1 MKTFLQ
7 VDALNKSFGSNT
19 VLHNISFEIESGE
32 SVALVGP
39 SGCGKSTLLNIIGLL
54 ETLDSGTI
62 NLEGRTYPSINSKK
76 ATLMRRTEI
85 NYLFQSFA
93 LINDWKVSKNLLLA
107 LQYTKLSKQ
116 EQECLIRAALENY
129 GIGEKFDAV
138 VNELSGGEKQRVA
151 IARAMIK
158 PGNLI
163 LADEPTGSLDKA
175 MATIVIDSLLDSVHA
190 NHKTLLMVTHDMD
203 IAQRC
208 DRIIEL
214 PKHHRSI
221 NGVKHV

>member
-62 NLEGRTYPSINSKK
+62 NLEGKTYPSINSKK

-116 EQECLIRAALENY
+116 EQERLIRTALENY

-214 PKHHRSI
+214 PKYQ
-221 NGVKHV
+221 

>member
-54 ETLDSGTI
+54 ETLDSGAI
-62 NLEGRTYPSINSKK
+62 SLEGRAYPSINSKK

-93 LINDWKVSKNLLLA
+93 LINDWIVSKNLLLA

-116 EQECLIRAALENY
+116 EQERLIRTALENY
-129 GIGEKFDAV
+129 GIDEKFDAV

-190 NHKTLLMVTHDMD
+190 NHKTLLMVTHDMS

-214 PKHHRSI
+214 PRHQ
-221 NGVKHV
+221 

>member
-7 VDALNKSFGSNT
+7 VDALNKSFGSNA

-76 ATLMRRTEI
+76 ATFMRRTEI

-116 EQECLIRAALENY
+116 EQERLIRTALENY

-190 NHKTLLMVTHDMD
+190 NHKTLLMVTHDMG

-214 PKHHRSI
+214 PKHQ
-221 NGVKHV
+221 

>member
-7 VDALNKSFGSNT
+7 VDTLNKSFGSNT

-76 ATLMRRTEI
+76 ATFMRRTEI

-116 EQECLIRAALENY
+116 EQERLIRTALENY

-190 NHKTLLMVTHDMD
+190 NHKTLLMVTHDMG

-214 PKHHRSI
+214 PKHQ
-221 NGVKHV
+221 

>member
-62 NLEGRTYPSINSKK
+62 ELEGKAYPSINSKK

-116 EQECLIRAALENY
+116 EQERLIRTALENY
-129 GIGEKFDAV
+129 GIDEKFDAV

-190 NHKTLLMVTHDMD
+190 NHKTLLMVTHDMG

-208 DRIIEL
+208 NRIIEL
-214 PKHHRSI
+214 PKH
-221 NGVKHV
+221 

>member
-116 EQECLIRAALENY
+116 EQERLIRTALENY
-129 GIGEKFDAV
+129 EIGEKFDAV

-190 NHKTLLMVTHDMD
+190 NHKTLLMVTHDMG

-214 PKHHRSI
+214 PKHQ
-221 NGVKHV
+221 

>member
-93 LINDWKVSKNLLLA
+93 LINDWKVSKNLFLA

-116 EQECLIRAALENY
+116 EQERLIRTALEHY
-129 GIGEKFDAV
+129 GIAEKFDAV

-175 MATIVIDSLLDSVHA
+175 MASIVIDSLLDSVHA
-190 NHKTLLMVTHDMD
+190 NHKTLLMVTHDLG

-214 PKHHRSI
+214 PKHQ
-221 NGVKHV
+221 

>member
-19 VLHNISFEIESGE
+19 VLQNISFEIESGE

-116 EQECLIRAALENY
+116 EQERLIRTALESY

-190 NHKTLLMVTHDMD
+190 NHKTLLMVTHDMN

-214 PKHHRSI
+214 PKHQ
-221 NGVKHV
+221 

>member
-62 NLEGRTYPSINSKK
+62 NLEGKAYPSINSKK

-175 MATIVIDSLLDSVHA
+175 MAIIVIDSLLDSVHA
-190 NHKTLLMVTHDMD
+190 NHKTLLMVTHDMG

-214 PKHHRSI
+214 PKHQ
-221 NGVKHV
+221 

>member
-1 MKTFLQ
+1 MKIFLQ

-54 ETLDSGTI
+54 ETLDSGTV

-116 EQECLIRAALENY
+116 EQERLIRTALENY

-190 NHKTLLMVTHDMD
+190 NHKTLLMVTHDMG

-214 PKHHRSI
+214 PKHQ
-221 NGVKHV
+221 

>member
-62 NLEGRTYPSINSKK
+62 NLEGKTYPSINSKK
-76 ATLMRRTEI
+76 ATLMRRIEI

-116 EQECLIRAALENY
+116 EQERLIRTALENY

-158 PGNLI
+158 SGNLI

-190 NHKTLLMVTHDMD
+190 NHKTLLMVTHDMG

-214 PKHHRSI
+214 PKHQ
-221 NGVKHV
+221 

>member
-39 SGCGKSTLLNIIGLL
+39 SGCGKSTLLNIICLL

-62 NLEGRTYPSINSKK
+62 NLEGRAYPSINSKK
-76 ATLMRRTEI
+76 ATIMRRTEI

-93 LINDWKVSKNLLLA
+93 LINDWKVSKNLSLA
-107 LQYTKLSKQ
+107 LQYTKLSRQ
-116 EQECLIRAALENY
+116 EQERLIRAALEGY
-129 GIGEKFDAV
+129 GIGEKYDAV

-175 MATIVIDSLLDSVHA
+175 MATIVIDSLLDSVRA
-190 NHKTLLMVTHDMD
+190 NHKTLLMVTHDMS

-214 PKHHRSI
+214 PKHQ
-221 NGVKHV
+221 

>member
-54 ETLDSGTI
+54 ETLDSGKI
-62 NLEGRTYPSINSKK
+62 NLEGRAYPSINSKK

-116 EQECLIRAALENY
+116 EQEHLIRAALENY

-190 NHKTLLMVTHDMD
+190 NHKTLLMVTHDMG

-214 PKHHRSI
+214 PKHQ
-221 NGVKHV
+221 

>member
-19 VLHNISFEIESGE
+19 VLHNISFEVESGE

-54 ETLDSGTI
+54 ETLDSGAI
-62 NLEGRTYPSINSKK
+62 SLEGRAYPSINSKK

-107 LQYTKLSKQ
+107 LQYTKLSRQ
-116 EQECLIRAALENY
+116 EQERLTRTVLENY

-151 IARAMIK
+151 IARAIIK

-190 NHKTLLMVTHDMD
+190 NHKTLLMVTHDMG
-203 IAQRC
+203 IAKRC

-214 PKHHRSI
+214 PKHQ
-221 NGVKHV
+221 

>member
-62 NLEGRTYPSINSKK
+62 NLEGRAYPSINSKK
-76 ATLMRRTEI
+76 ATIMRRTEI

-116 EQECLIRAALENY
+116 EQEHLIRATLENY
-129 GIGEKFDAV
+129 GIGEKYDAV

-175 MATIVIDSLLDSVHA
+175 MATIVIDSLLDSVRA
-190 NHKTLLMVTHDMD
+190 NHKTLLMVTHDMS

-214 PKHHRSI
+214 PKHQ
-221 NGVKHV
+221 

>member
-62 NLEGRTYPSINSKK
+62 NLEGRAYPSINSKK
-76 ATLMRRTEI
+76 ATIMRRTEI

-93 LINDWKVSKNLLLA
+93 LINDWKVGKNLSLA
-107 LQYTKLSKQ
+107 LQYTKLSRQ
-116 EQECLIRAALENY
+116 EQERLIRAALEGY
-129 GIGEKFDAV
+129 GIGEKYDAV

-175 MATIVIDSLLDSVHA
+175 MATIVIDSLLDSVRA
-190 NHKTLLMVTHDMD
+190 NHKTLLMVTHDMS

-214 PKHHRSI
+214 PKHQ
-221 NGVKHV
+221 

>member
-19 VLHNISFEIESGE
+19 VLHNISFEVESGE

-54 ETLDSGTI
+54 ETLDSGAI
-62 NLEGRTYPSINSKK
+62 SLEGRAYPSINSKK

-107 LQYTKLSKQ
+107 LQYTKLSRQ
-116 EQECLIRAALENY
+116 EQERLTRTVLENY

-175 MATIVIDSLLDSVHA
+175 MATIVIDSLLDSVRA
-190 NHKTLLMVTHDMD
+190 NHKTLLMVTHDMS

-214 PKHHRSI
+214 PKHQ
-221 NGVKHV
+221 

>member
-54 ETLDSGTI
+54 ETLDSGAI
-62 NLEGRTYPSINSKK
+62 SLEGRAYPSINSKK
-76 ATLMRRTEI
+76 ATIMRRTEI

-116 EQECLIRAALENY
+116 EQERLIRTALENY

-175 MATIVIDSLLDSVHA
+175 MATIVINSLLDSVRA
-190 NHKTLLMVTHDMD
+190 NHKTLLMVTHDMG

-214 PKHHRSI
+214 PKHQ
-221 NGVKHV
+221 

>member
-7 VDALNKSFGSNT
+7 VDTLNKSFGSNT
-19 VLHNISFEIESGE
+19 VLHNISFEVESGE

-54 ETLDSGTI
+54 ETLDSGAI
-62 NLEGRTYPSINSKK
+62 SLEGKAYPSINSKK

-107 LQYTKLSKQ
+107 LQYTKFSKQ
-116 EQECLIRAALENY
+116 EQECLIRTALENY

-190 NHKTLLMVTHDMD
+190 NHKTLLMVTHDMG

-214 PKHHRSI
+214 PKHQ
-221 NGVKHV
+221 

>member
-62 NLEGRTYPSINSKK
+62 NLEGRAYPSINSKK

-93 LINDWKVSKNLLLA
+93 LINDWKVSKNLSLA

-116 EQECLIRAALENY
+116 EQEHLIKTALESY

-190 NHKTLLMVTHDMD
+190 NHKTLLMVTHDMG

-214 PKHHRSI
+214 PKHQ
-221 NGVKHV
+221 

>member
-19 VLHNISFEIESGE
+19 VLHNISFEVESGE

-54 ETLDSGTI
+54 ETLDSGAI
-62 NLEGRTYPSINSKK
+62 SLEGRAYPSINSKK

-107 LQYTKLSKQ
+107 LQYTKLSMQ
-116 EQECLIRAALENY
+116 EQERLIRTALENY

-190 NHKTLLMVTHDMD
+190 NHKTLLMVTHDMG

-214 PKHHRSI
+214 PKHQ
-221 NGVKHV
+221 

>member
-62 NLEGRTYPSINSKK
+62 NLEGKAYPSINSKK

-116 EQECLIRAALENY
+116 EQERLIRTALENY

-190 NHKTLLMVTHDMD
+190 NHKTLLMVTHDMG

-214 PKHHRSI
+214 PRHQ
-221 NGVKHV
+221 

>member
-19 VLHNISFEIESGE
+19 VLHNISFEIQSGE

-62 NLEGRTYPSINSKK
+62 NLEGRVYPSINNKK

-116 EQECLIRAALENY
+116 EQERLIRTALENY

-190 NHKTLLMVTHDMD
+190 NHKTLLMVTHDMG

-208 DRIIEL
+208 NRIIEL
-214 PKHHRSI
+214 PKH
-221 NGVKHV
+221 

>member
-54 ETLDSGTI
+54 ETLDSGKI
-62 NLEGRTYPSINSKK
+62 NLEGRAYPSINSKK

-116 EQECLIRAALENY
+116 EQEHLIRAALENY
-129 GIGEKFDAV
+129 GIGEKYDAV

-190 NHKTLLMVTHDMD
+190 NHKTLLMVTHDMG
-203 IAQRC
+203 IAKRC

-214 PKHHRSI
+214 PKHQ
-221 NGVKHV
+221 

>member
-19 VLHNISFEIESGE
+19 VLHNISFEIQSGE

-62 NLEGRTYPSINSKK
+62 NLEGRVYPSINNKK

-116 EQECLIRAALENY
+116 EQERLIRTALENY
-129 GIGEKFDAV
+129 GIAEKFDAV

-190 NHKTLLMVTHDMD
+190 NHKTLLMVTHDMG
-203 IAQRC
+203 IAKRC

-214 PKHHRSI
+214 PKHQ
-221 NGVKHV
+221 

>member
-54 ETLDSGTI
+54 ETLDSGTV

-116 EQECLIRAALENY
+116 EQERLIRTALENY

-190 NHKTLLMVTHDMD
+190 NHKTLLMVTHDMG

-208 DRIIEL
+208 NRIIEL
-214 PKHHRSI
+214 PKH
-221 NGVKHV
+221 

>member
-19 VLHNISFEIESGE
+19 VLHNISFGIESGE

-76 ATLMRRTEI
+76 ATLMRRIEI

-116 EQECLIRAALENY
+116 EQERLIKTALENY

-163 LADEPTGSLDKA
+163 LADEPTGSLDKD
-175 MATIVIDSLLDSVHA
+175 MATIVINSLLDSVHA
-190 NHKTLLMVTHDMD
+190 NHKTLLMVTHDMG

-214 PKHHRSI
+214 PKHQ
-221 NGVKHV
+221 

>member
-62 NLEGRTYPSINSKK
+62 NLEGKAYPSINSKK

-107 LQYTKLSKQ
+107 LQYIKLSKQ
-116 EQECLIRAALENY
+116 EQERLIRTALENY

-190 NHKTLLMVTHDMD
+190 NHKTLLMVTHDMG

-214 PKHHRSI
+214 PKHQ
-221 NGVKHV
+221 

>member
-54 ETLDSGTI
+54 ETLDSGTV

-116 EQECLIRAALENY
+116 EQECLIRTALENY
-129 GIGEKFDAV
+129 GIDEKFDAV

-190 NHKTLLMVTHDMD
+190 NHKTLLMVTHDMS

-214 PKHHRSI
+214 PKHQ
-221 NGVKHV
+221 

>member
-19 VLHNISFEIESGE
+19 VLHSISFEIESGE

-116 EQECLIRAALENY
+116 EQERLIRTALENY

-190 NHKTLLMVTHDMD
+190 NHKTLLMVTHDMG

-214 PKHHRSI
+214 PKHQ
-221 NGVKHV
+221 

>member
-7 VDALNKSFGSNT
+7 VDALNKSFGRNT
-19 VLHNISFEIESGE
+19 VLHNISFEIQSGE

-62 NLEGRTYPSINSKK
+62 NLEGRAYPSINSKK

-93 LINDWKVSKNLLLA
+93 LINDWKVSKNLSLA

-116 EQECLIRAALENY
+116 EQEHLIKTALESY

-190 NHKTLLMVTHDMD
+190 NHKTLLMVTHDMS

-214 PKHHRSI
+214 PKHQ
-221 NGVKHV
+221 

>member
-7 VDALNKSFGSNT
+7 VDTLNKSFGSNT
-19 VLHNISFEIESGE
+19 VLQNISFEIESGE

-116 EQECLIRAALENY
+116 EQERLIRTALENY

-175 MATIVIDSLLDSVHA
+175 MATIVIDSLLGSVHA
-190 NHKTLLMVTHDMD
+190 NHKTLLMVTHDMG

-214 PKHHRSI
+214 PKHQ
-221 NGVKHV
+221 

>member
-62 NLEGRTYPSINSKK
+62 NLEGKAYPSINSKK

-116 EQECLIRAALENY
+116 EQERLIRTALENY

-138 VNELSGGEKQRVA
+138 VKELSGGEKQRVA

-190 NHKTLLMVTHDMD
+190 NHKTLLMVTHDMG

-214 PKHHRSI
+214 PKHQ
-221 NGVKHV
+221 

>member
-62 NLEGRTYPSINSKK
+62 NLEGRAYPSINSKK

-116 EQECLIRAALENY
+116 EQERLIRTTLENY

-190 NHKTLLMVTHDMD
+190 NHKTLLMVTHDMG

-208 DRIIEL
+208 DRIIES
-214 PKHHRSI
+214 PKHQ
-221 NGVKHV
+221 

>member
-62 NLEGRTYPSINSKK
+62 NLEGRAYPSINSKK

-107 LQYTKLSKQ
+107 LQYTKLSRQ
-116 EQECLIRAALENY
+116 EQERLIRTALENY

-190 NHKTLLMVTHDMD
+190 NHKTLLMVTHDMG

-214 PKHHRSI
+214 PKHQ
-221 NGVKHV
+221 

>member
-54 ETLDSGTI
+54 ETLDSGAI
-62 NLEGRTYPSINSKK
+62 SLEGRAYPSINSKK

-116 EQECLIRAALENY
+116 EQERLIRTALENY

-163 LADEPTGSLDKA
+163 LADEPTGSLDKV

-190 NHKTLLMVTHDMD
+190 NHKTLLMVTHDMG

-214 PKHHRSI
+214 PKHQ
-221 NGVKHV
+221 

>member
-7 VDALNKSFGSNT
+7 VDGLNKSFGSNT

-116 EQECLIRAALENY
+116 EQERLIRTALENY

-175 MATIVIDSLLDSVHA
+175 MATIVIDSLLDSVRA
-190 NHKTLLMVTHDMD
+190 NHKTLLMVTHDMS

-214 PKHHRSI
+214 TKHQ
-221 NGVKHV
+221 

>member
-19 VLHNISFEIESGE
+19 VLHNISFEIQSGE

-54 ETLDSGTI
+54 ETLDSGKI
-62 NLEGRTYPSINSKK
+62 NLEGRAYPSINSKK

-116 EQECLIRAALENY
+116 EQEHLIRAALENY
-129 GIGEKFDAV
+129 GIGKKFDAV

-190 NHKTLLMVTHDMD
+190 NHKTLLMVTHDMG
-203 IAQRC
+203 IAKRC

-214 PKHHRSI
+214 PKHQ
-221 NGVKHV
+221 

>member
-19 VLHNISFEIESGE
+19 VLHNISFEIQSGE

-62 NLEGRTYPSINSKK
+62 NLEGRVYPSINSKK

-116 EQECLIRAALENY
+116 EQERLIRTALENY
-129 GIGEKFDAV
+129 GIGEKYDAV
-138 VNELSGGEKQRVA
+138 VNELSGGEKQRAA

-175 MATIVIDSLLDSVHA
+175 MATIVIDSLLDSVRA
-190 NHKTLLMVTHDMD
+190 NHKTLLMVTHDMS

-214 PKHHRSI
+214 PKHQ
-221 NGVKHV
+221 

>member
-19 VLHNISFEIESGE
+19 VLHNISFEVESGE

-54 ETLDSGTI
+54 ETLDSGAI
-62 NLEGRTYPSINSKK
+62 SLEGRAYPSINSKK

-93 LINDWKVSKNLLLA
+93 LINDWKVSKNLSLA

-116 EQECLIRAALENY
+116 EQEHLIKTALESY
-129 GIGEKFDAV
+129 GIGGKFDAV

-190 NHKTLLMVTHDMD
+190 NHKTLLMVTHDMG

-214 PKHHRSI
+214 PKHQ
-221 NGVKHV
+221 